1 MDQRPRIFNSSFRQ
15 SRKPMSRVSDRRER
29 EWERAYG
36 SEARVRWV
44 QSLPCLVHDCR
55 GWPIDNA
62 HIETG
67 GTGRKADA
75 DRIVPLCRAH
85 HLGGD
90 QSLHRLG
97 REGFEVLHGLDL
109 EQEAAAVERR
119 WRLRSEDA

>member
-1 MDQRPRIFNSSFRQ
+1 MDERPRRFGSSFRQ
-15 SRKPMSRVSDRRER
+15 SRKPMSRVSDRREH

-44 QSLPCLVHDCR
+44 QSLRCLVPGCTR
-55 GWPIDNA
+55 WPSDNA

-85 HLGGD
+85 HTDGPD
-90 QSLHRLG
+90 SLHALA
-97 REGFEVLHGLDL
+97 REGFEQRHGLDL
-109 EQEAAAVERR
+109 AAEAERVDAS
-119 WRLRSEDA
+119 WRRRSEAV